1 MESAGCFF
9 RNVGA
14 AFSLR
19 RCRLSQAKNACVPHT
34 PYTLI
39 LEFVP
44 PAGRVCGAATHA
56 VGGDVGYGVLKQW
69 FERQKT
75 RAVGHAGYSL
85 LILSLNTVQE
95 GCVVQPR
102 KQLSGGA
109 GYGLLSIFS

>member
-1 MESAGCFF
+1 MQGRHLAYAGAGCLKQ
-9 RNVGA
+9 RMRA
-14 AFSLR
+14 YR
-19 RCRLSQAKNACVPHT
+19 TH